1 LRKKFSQEQYDQ
13 DDAPAKKAVQKFL
26 FKKWKSISINGEQYD
41 VDLKCFRDGKI
52 VTYVEVERR
61 HNWKRDFEW
70 QTIHVPER
78 KRKFFVLDKPTY
90 IFSVRSDLRKAYWTH
105 GDNVLAAPTIIMDNK
120 ECKQEEFF
128 DVPLDK
134 WTLQH
139 GDLIQPP
146 CSLGRIVLGSN
157 DGIHRGNGVGSHR
170 PGVPTDHI
178 VDLHWGNP

>member
-90 IFSVRSDLRKAYWTH
+90 IFSVRSDSEEGLLDTRRQCPCVPHDHH
-105 GDNVLAAPTIIMDNK
+105 GQQGMQAGRVL
-120 ECKQEEFF
+120 
-128 DVPLDK
+128 
-134 WTLQH
+134 
-139 GDLIQPP
+139 
-146 CSLGRIVLGSN
+146 
-157 DGIHRGNGVGSHR
+157 
-170 PGVPTDHI
+170 
-178 VDLHWGNP
+178 

>member
-26 FKKWKSISINGEQYD
+26 FKKWKSISINGEQYG

-90 IFSVRSDLRKAYWTH
+90 IFSVRSDLRRAYWTH
-105 GDNVLAAPTIIMDNK
+105 GDNVLASPTIIMDNK

-134 WTLQH
+134 WTL
-139 GDLIQPP
+139 PP
-146 CSLGRIVLGSN
+146 LEEGVREALRV
-157 DGIHRGNGVGSHR
+157 GVGSLGKNQGVGGGTAFKR
-170 PGVPTDHI
+170 PGYYAA
-178 VDLHWGNP
+178 GRSAR

>member
-26 FKKWKSISINGEQYD
+26 FKKWKSISINGGQYD

-90 IFSVRSDLRKAYWTH
+90 IFSVRSDLKRLTGHTETMSLRPPRSSWTTRNASRKS
-105 GDNVLAAPTIIMDNK
+105 
-120 ECKQEEFF
+120 
-128 DVPLDK
+128 
-134 WTLQH
+134 
-139 GDLIQPP
+139 
-146 CSLGRIVLGSN
+146 SLMC
-157 DGIHRGNGVGSHR
+157 H
-170 PGVPTDHI
+170 
-178 VDLHWGNP
+178 

>member
-90 IFSVRSDLRKAYWTH
+90 IFSVRSDLKRAYWTH
-105 GDNVLAAPTIIMDNK
+105 GDNVLASPTIIMDNK

-134 WTLQH
+134 WTLFITSTRTPA
-139 GDLIQPP
+139 G
-146 CSLGRIVLGSN
+146 
-157 DGIHRGNGVGSHR
+157 
-170 PGVPTDHI
+170 
-178 VDLHWGNP
+178 

>member
-105 GDNVLAAPTIIMDNK
+105 GDNVLASPQMD
-120 ECKQEEFF
+120 
-128 DVPLDK
+128 
-134 WTLQH
+134 T
-139 GDLIQPP
+139 
-146 CSLGRIVLGSN
+146 S
-157 DGIHRGNGVGSHR
+157 
-170 PGVPTDHI
+170 
-178 VDLHWGNP
+178 